1 MSGALW
7 FSKGRH
13 RTIPTDATKDSSSAQ
28 GRFMVRIV
36 RVTENI
42 QFSPAPRYTFWG
54 GDITLVPTIKYT
66 PETSTSIAECDVFH
80 FVCECYLTLSTN
92 IPVKPGDYYDT
103 CEIKGKVARITIA

>member
-66 PETSTSIAECDVFH
+66 PETSTSIAECDGVSF
-80 FVCECYLTLSTN
+80 CL
-92 IPVKPGDYYDT
+92 
-103 CEIKGKVARITIA
+103 